1 MVPAMAS
8 GAPSETTALTAL
20 RARPV
25 LGIGMHRS
33 YTAVTARRP
42 SSPDELPLQSLAAL
56 RLSGLTGHASRAL
69 PRNPM

>member
-1 MVPAMAS
+1 MAS

-42 SSPDELPLQSLAAL
+42 SSPDALPLHSLAVP
-56 RLSGLTGHASRAL
+56 RPSCLTGHAGRAL

>member
-1 MVPAMAS
+1 
-8 GAPSETTALTAL
+8 
-20 RARPV
+20 
-25 LGIGMHRS
+25 MHRS